1 MVTLLEDCVWELSF
15 RLLVLIYMCL
25 PLLFEL
31 VSSVAMVPM
40 MSPVMTS
47 PSESYDTLV
56 PVSMVESSLSV
67 ASGVARAAYLLREV
81 DAVIYLPAD
90 FYTLVAE
97 LTSSEGWE

>member
-1 MVTLLEDCVWELSF
+1 MTLLEDCVWELSF

-67 ASGVARAAYLLREV
+67 AYLLREV